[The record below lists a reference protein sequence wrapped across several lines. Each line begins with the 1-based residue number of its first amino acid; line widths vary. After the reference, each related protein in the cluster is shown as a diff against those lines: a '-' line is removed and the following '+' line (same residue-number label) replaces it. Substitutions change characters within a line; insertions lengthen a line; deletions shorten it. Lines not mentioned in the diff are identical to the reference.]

1 VWSFVDLGASTERRT
16 GRFVAFG
23 CSGCAGQTEQ
33 DVVCR
38 RTGRL
43 GSLPDSHGSRS
54 APTQS
59 LRPRGSLFGSARISC
74 LVCAVW
80 IFGVLCVYSGVSTVT
95 RGVYWP
101 ILGNRRVHPHI
112 WRPTWF
118 EPSSGSERTARVV
131 IARTP
136 WITRGVSSWSKRR

>member
-1 VWSFVDLGASTERRT
+1 MWSFVDLGASTERRT

-23 CSGCAGQTEQ
+23 CSGCAGQTELTSPADEQ
-33 DVVCR
+33 DVSVVFQ
-38 RTGRL
+38 TPTVAAL
-43 GSLPDSHGSRS
+43 

-118 EPSSGSERTARVV
+118 EPSSGSESIARVV

-136 WITRGVSSWSKRR
+136 VADWVSSWSKRP